1 MNPAEIEQF
10 YTALKDVGVETLMVR
25 YPREGHGMREN
36 LHIAD
41 TIERSIAWY
50 DRHFQSTAP
59 RRTN

>member
-1 MNPAEIEQF
+1 
-10 YTALKDVGVETLMVR
+10 
-25 YPREGHGMREN
+25 MREN

-50 DRHFQSTAP
+50 NRHFQSTAL